1 FSRLPANSG
10 SDAIADEPM
19 GLTARYIPRLRP
31 GVEDLPRHREGL
43 CGSQSQRPPPFRQ
56 AGIPAIMWTDTAD
69 FRNPNYHLTSDMPDT
84 LDYDFMGDVTRLAL
98 AHAVSMRLR
107 QAGSGS
113 A

>member
-1 FSRLPANSG
+1 
-10 SDAIADEPM
+10 
-19 GLTARYIPRLRP
+19 
-31 GVEDLPRHREGL
+31 
-43 CGSQSQRPPPFRQ
+43 
-56 AGIPAIMWTDTAD
+56 MWTDTAD